1 MNPHAERL
9 ALVVEDHPLYRGAL
23 VDSVLGAGAGRRCH
37 SASCL
42 AAARRAV
49 RDRGPYALLLSDQRL
64 PDGEGLQ
71 LLVELAARVPVRV
84 LLAGTDE
91 ARLQN
96 RARLLGLDAYLSKA
110 MPPSTMVQVLQAVM
124 AGRRWF
130 PPRGQTPAADLTER
144 QLEVLRLAAR
154 GLSSREIAAA
164 LGLVESTVKDHF
176 SLIFIRMGVR
186 NRAEAVAQASA
197 SGLLACDAAG

>member
-23 VDSVLGAGAGRRCH
+23 VDSVLGAGLGLRCH
-37 SASCL
+37 TASSL
-42 AAARRAV
+42 AEARRAV

>member
-9 ALVVEDHPLYRGAL
+9 ALVVEDHPLYRSAL
-23 VDSVLGAGAGRRCH
+23 VDSVLGAGLGLRCH
-37 SASCL
+37 TASSL
-42 AAARRAV
+42 AEARRAV
-49 RDRGPYALLLSDQRL
+49 RDRGPYVLLLSDQRL

-71 LLVELAARVPVRV
+71 LLVELASRVPVRV

-91 ARLQN
+91 ARIQN
-96 RARLLGLDAYLSKA
+96 RARLLGLDAYLCKA
-110 MPPSTMVQVLQAVM
+110 MPPGTMVQVLQAVM
-124 AGRRWF
+124 AGQRWF
-130 PPRGQTPAADLTER
+130 PPRGQAPASDLTER

-176 SLIFIRMGVR
+176 SLIFIRLGVR